1 MIVGFGTRKV
11 TDEAIK
17 PFVENEGGIFYMPS
31 TNMVDKFEQAVWP
44 KFNTTS
50 FKLNKPDVAV
60 FGILRGTE
68 RKIYDCRRLGLNYYY
83 FDHAY
88 FFSGHKPHEHTN
100 FRGYRITKN
109 GEAQTKILKLTL
121 PDTHRIQKYKQ
132 PHLKEHI
139 KFTDGVPGN
148 KIVIIPPTEAVAR
161 FYKFD
166 VNNWIDDK
174 IKEVRKYTDKQ
185 FIIRLKTS
193 THPLEEDLQ
202 KAFAVVTYQSTVGI
216 KSVMRGIRT
225 ICDDVSMCKP
235 VSIKIENIEKDYI
248 RDRDKE
254 QAWIDSLLASQFTMQ
269 EITNGIA
276 KQAIDRLY
284 DYNT

>member
-1 MIVGFGTRKV
+1 MIVGFGTRKL
-11 TDEAIK
+11 TDDIIK
-17 PFVENEGGIFYMPS
+17 PFVENEGGIFYNATPGLVGAFQQS
-31 TNMVDKFEQAVWP
+31 TWP
-44 KFNTTS
+44 KFNS
-50 FKLNKPDVAV
+50 MAFKKSKPDVAV

-68 RKIYDCRRLGLNYYY
+68 RKIYDCKNLGLNYYY

-88 FFSGHKPHEHTN
+88 FFSGHNPNEYTK
-100 FRGYRITKN
+100 FRTYRITKN
-109 GEAQTKILKLTL
+109 GEAQTKILKLRL
-121 PDTHRIQKYKQ
+121 PDIHRIQKYKQ

-139 KFTDGVPGN
+139 KFTDSDPGN

-161 FYKFD
+161 FYKFNMN
-166 VNNWIDDK
+166 VWIDDK
-174 IKEVRKYTDKQ
+174 IKEIRKYSDKQ

-193 THPLEEDLQ
+193 THPLEEDLK
-202 KAFAVVTYQSTVGI
+202 KAFAVVTCQSTVGI

-248 RDRDKE
+248 RDKDKE

>member
-50 FKLNKPDVAV
+50 FKLNNPDVAV